1 MSRVIAVLACG
12 FSVAACSASM
22 PSLNFLSSSPST
34 EALRIESKP
43 PGAEAKTSSGQS
55 CRTPCEL
62 SVQPSGEVSVRLAL
76 SGYQPQTVSVRPDGS
91 AQGVLAPNP
100 IFVEFQPA
108 AAKKPVHHK
117 KNTPVASTSKAKPA
131 PTTEVAAAPAGTPE
145 PPPPAET
152 AASR

>member
-1 MSRVIAVLACG
+1 
-12 FSVAACSASM
+12 M

-43 PGAEAKTSSGQS
+43 PGAEAKTASGQT

-62 SVQPSGEVSVRLAL
+62 SVQPSGEASVTLAL
-76 SGYQPQTVSVRPDGS
+76 NGYQPQTVSVRPDGS
-91 AQGVLAPNP
+91 SHGALAPNP
-100 IFVEFQPA
+100 IFVELQPA
-108 AAKKPVHHK
+108 AATPSAKKPVHQK
-117 KNTPVASTSKAKPA
+117 KNTPVASTSRAKPA
-131 PTTEVAAAPAGTPE
+131 PTTEAAAAPAAAPE